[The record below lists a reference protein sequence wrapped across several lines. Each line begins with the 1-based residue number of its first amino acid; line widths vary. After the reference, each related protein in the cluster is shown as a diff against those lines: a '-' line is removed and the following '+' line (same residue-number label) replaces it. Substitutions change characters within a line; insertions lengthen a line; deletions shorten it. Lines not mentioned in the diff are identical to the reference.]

1 MKLKGRKKLERG
13 QPGAAG
19 VGDTRGATDTDTA
32 ASLVSVH
39 SWCGPA
45 PQLAAITAGVC
56 AFSSLN
62 CWARHSWANNI
73 WPLAPTAIASC
84 SNYPHVVVDSSSS
97 IAPFGTQESRRD
109 PHTKWPRTQQESNCL
124 PVTRISHCRRSSS
137 Q

>member
-45 PQLAAITAGVC
+45 PQLAAITASVC
-56 AFSSLN
+56 A
-62 CWARHSWANNI
+62 
-73 WPLAPTAIASC
+73 
-84 SNYPHVVVDSSSS
+84 
-97 IAPFGTQESRRD
+97 
-109 PHTKWPRTQQESNCL
+109 CL
-124 PVTRISHCRRSSS
+124 LFVELLGAAFMG